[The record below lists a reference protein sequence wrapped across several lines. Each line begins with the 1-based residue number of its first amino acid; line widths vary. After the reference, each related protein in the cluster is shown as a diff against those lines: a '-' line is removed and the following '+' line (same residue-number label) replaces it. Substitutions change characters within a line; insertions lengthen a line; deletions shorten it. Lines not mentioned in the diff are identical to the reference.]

1 MKEGVI
7 MSKNSHQ
14 KKSPHFIGPIGG
26 AITKNLVE
34 LGEKELMNTN
44 QIDKKESRN

>member
-1 MKEGVI
+1 MAKK
-7 MSKNSHQ
+7 SYQ

-34 LGEKELMNTN
+34 LGEKELV
-44 QIDKKESRN
+44 KKEGRNLK